1 MNSSKSSTLMEQ
13 DDSEPG
19 GDAARPRTLR
29 MVEQWFDWPW
39 ASILLAF
46 ALSFGCGLVLIMLSG
61 GNAADTI
68 RVSFESTVGTQRGLV
83 DTLVYTTPR
92 LLVAV
97 GVIVALRSG
106 QFNLGA
112 EGQLQLGAIGAA
124 LGGAYAAPHLPSG
137 FGLAAALTLAM
148 ICGGIWAGLAAVMK
162 VWRGCDELISTLLL
176 NFVAIYLVQLLVQ
189 GPMKD
194 PDSTFNQSARVL
206 PDAELPRLAFTR
218 LHMGLAIA
226 LVCVVLVWIL
236 LERTSLG
243 LRLRSVG
250 HNAVASR
257 YQQLRIGRLTI
268 VAMLISGAI
277 CALAGAGETLGVQF
291 RLIQGFSS
299 GFGFE
304 GLAIAFLAGLRPGR
318 ALVIAVIFGGIFS
331 TATQLQQEIGV
342 TASLAYVVEGLPIVL
357 LACAAGLQS
366 LRATRRGVAS

>member
-1 MNSSKSSTLMEQ
+1 MNISGASTQIKPDGSNQPRPE
-13 DDSEPG
+13 
-19 GDAARPRTLR
+19 ARARTQVVR
-29 MVEQWFDWPW
+29 WFERPF
-39 ASILLAF
+39 ASILFAF
-46 ALSFGCGLVLIMLSG
+46 ALSFGCGLVLIVLSG
-61 GNAADTI
+61 GTAADTI
-68 RVSFESTVGTQRGLV
+68 RVSFESTIGTQRGLV

-92 LLVAV
+92 LLVAT

-124 LGGAYAAPHLPSG
+124 LGGAYVAPYLPG
-137 FGLAAALTLAM
+137 GLGLPTALAMAM
-148 ICGGIWAGLAAVMK
+148 ICGGIWAALAAVMK

-194 PDSTFNQSARVL
+194 PESTFNQSARVL
-206 PDAELPRLAFTR
+206 PTAELPRLAFTR

-226 LVCVVLVWIL
+226 LVCVVLVWML
-236 LERTSLG
+236 LERTALG

-250 HNAVASR
+250 FNAVASR

-268 VAMLISGAI
+268 VAMLVSGAV

-366 LRATRRGVAS
+366 LRVARRGVVE

>member
-1 MNSSKSSTLMEQ
+1 MSTTRP
-13 DDSEPG
+13 STGTEPG
-19 GDAARPRTLR
+19 DAEPSGPESRARTLR
-29 MVEQWFDWPW
+29 RIERWFDWPW
-39 ASILLAF
+39 TSILLAF
-46 ALSFGCGLVLIMLSG
+46 ALSFAVGLVLIVMSG
-61 GNAADTI
+61 GSAADTI
-68 RVSFESTVGTQRGLV
+68 RVSFESTIGTQRGIV

-92 LLVAV
+92 LLVAI

-124 LGGAYAAPHLPSG
+124 LGGAYLAPHLPG
-137 FGLAAALTLAM
+137 GLALPTALLLAM
-148 ICGGIWAGLAAVMK
+148 VCGAIWAGLAAVMK

-194 PDSTFNQSARVL
+194 PDSTFNQSSRVI
-206 PDAELPRLAFTR
+206 PTAELPRLGFTR

-236 LERTSLG
+236 LERTTLG

-250 HNAVASR
+250 FNAVASR
-257 YQQLRIGRLTI
+257 YQQMRIGRLTI
-268 VAMLISGAI
+268 LAMLISGAI

-304 GLAIAFLAGLRPGR
+304 GLAIAFLAGLRPVR

-357 LACAAGLQS
+357 LACAAGLQA
-366 LRATRRGVAS
+366 LRAKRKGVVA